1 MKFSLKISKSGIENE
16 IKILRD
22 ENYDV
27 DEMEEESINFLMKI
41 KYWENHNKDL
51 KVIDIICQL

>member
-41 KYWENHNKDL
+41 K
-51 KVIDIICQL
+51 C